1 MAYRSNEWHLRDPD
15 AVMSQLKTDVNRGL
29 EGAEVNKRRRRDGRN
44 NVWHITRASAAEYA
58 VRCLGDLT
66 SAVLIIAALTAAIFE
81 KSTISAAVC
90 TLVALGIV
98 LRVVTYVKSRRILEV
113 ISDESIPN
121 ATVIRGGEFAIVRAD
136 ELVQGDIVV
145 LGPGDIV
152 PCDGRIVMGDEIRVA
167 EQGIT
172 ENKTSVIKGD
182 TVILTD
188 TVGAEI
194 PCEYRVNMLF
204 AGSTVLSGNCRMAVT
219 ACGDDTLVSMRHGGL
234 VIPCGENVP
243 IIGRMDAWCRKCSVL
258 MLVAVLAVSGLSML
272 LHILRGAQFSLA
284 EAFIDA
290 MALAAA
296 SVSSYLVTVGYITL
310 SLPLRRLSTGKNRA
324 VIKDIADI
332 EKISDVK
339 TIISSDI
346 SYFKSGRVSFSA
358 CFADGKLKNI
368 NGRDKQISDLIS
380 DIYFTVVRSDSSS
393 SLSSGAVKLS
403 ESEVLFSKA
412 VKTAEY
418 ENLFAVSD
426 FSNNGAIPVDY
437 KYDKSDSGY
446 LHNVIFRRGSEH
458 EIRVCGGIKEVLI
471 CCDKLKAGSS
481 EVKMT
486 DDHRRQ
492 ILKAAFDAEAIGGNV
507 IALAHRDSMY
517 TSLKRMSVLRSNMC
531 FDGFVVIGEEYAAGV
546 KELGA
551 TFAKSVI
558 SLVLLSSNAELD
570 RGYLAESGIIE
581 KNTPI
586 VSCRDVLEGKGVPSG
601 NFIVA
606 LPARGEEGGKIDA
619 AGKIRLA
626 TVRKLVSQIPGA
638 LVMTSVPSESGMV
651 TDDCVGVAISASN
664 MRPIPQSLKRKSEIS
679 VYPAGDAGFG
689 GFAET
694 VKAVASSVCALEN
707 LRKTVIYTVTSQT
720 ARLVCT
726 LLAIIIDVP
735 LMNAAN
741 ILLLGMIF
749 DFLAILVLSFTPE
762 RCTVPDGADERKQI
776 PSVKVLSKQVLI
788 GLVAGITVFMSVT
801 LSSHFTGVDI
811 GLGKGM
817 ISASTIALILCQ
829 LVLLSEIII
838 DGTALFR
845 AGSSN
850 VAYFVYAV
858 ISLLT
863 VLLLTFSV
871 GVSLFVGDVNPSW
884 IVSTVSAASSFVIL
898 GVYELVKMAVHRKTD
913 KK

>member
-1 MAYRSNEWHLRDPD
+1 
-15 AVMSQLKTDVNRGL
+15 
-29 EGAEVNKRRRRDGRN
+29 
-44 NVWHITRASAAEYA
+44 
-58 VRCLGDLT
+58 
-66 SAVLIIAALTAAIFE
+66 
-81 KSTISAAVC
+81 
-90 TLVALGIV
+90 
-98 LRVVTYVKSRRILEV
+98 
-113 ISDESIPN
+113 
-121 ATVIRGGEFAIVRAD
+121 
-136 ELVQGDIVV
+136 
-145 LGPGDIV
+145 
-152 PCDGRIVMGDEIRVA
+152 
-167 EQGIT
+167 
-172 ENKTSVIKGD
+172 
-182 TVILTD
+182 
-188 TVGAEI
+188 
-194 PCEYRVNMLF
+194 
-204 AGSTVLSGNCRMAVT
+204 
-219 ACGDDTLVSMRHGGL
+219 
-234 VIPCGENVP
+234 
-243 IIGRMDAWCRKCSVL
+243 
-258 MLVAVLAVSGLSML
+258 
-272 LHILRGAQFSLA
+272 
-284 EAFIDA
+284 
-290 MALAAA
+290 
-296 SVSSYLVTVGYITL
+296 
-310 SLPLRRLSTGKNRA
+310 
-324 VIKDIADI
+324 
-332 EKISDVK
+332 
-339 TIISSDI
+339 
-346 SYFKSGRVSFSA
+346 
-358 CFADGKLKNI
+358 
-368 NGRDKQISDLIS
+368 
-380 DIYFTVVRSDSSS
+380 
-393 SLSSGAVKLS
+393 
-403 ESEVLFSKA
+403 
-412 VKTAEY
+412 
-418 ENLFAVSD
+418 
-426 FSNNGAIPVDY
+426 
-437 KYDKSDSGY
+437 
-446 LHNVIFRRGSEH
+446 
-458 EIRVCGGIKEVLI
+458 
-471 CCDKLKAGSS
+471 
-481 EVKMT
+481 
-486 DDHRRQ
+486 
-492 ILKAAFDAEAIGGNV
+492 
-507 IALAHRDSMY
+507 
-517 TSLKRMSVLRSNMC
+517 MC

-570 RGYLAESGIIE
+570 RGYLAESGIIG

-586 VSCRDVLEGKGVPSG
+586 VSCRDVLEGKGVPNG

-762 RCTVPDGADERKQI
+762 RCTVPDGSDERKQI